1 MVEAPTF
8 FEELTALDAF
18 FLYAEREEA
27 PLHIGAVY
35 VFEGQPRHAGGR
47 GAQGIE
53 ETLRERLHLV
63 PRYRQKVRFRP
74 LNLGHPVWVD
84 DPDFDLTYHVR
95 HAFLPRPGDDA
106 ALRDLASRVLAGR
119 LDPSRPLWEL
129 YVVEG
134 LTGGR
139 VALINKV
146 HHAMVDGLSSVEIGT
161 LLFDIEPETQPRV
174 AEPWEPRPGPDEV
187 SLALSSL
194 DGVRRLAA
202 INPLALNPLTL
213 PWRLR
218 QRLGEVARG
227 AAQEVLATPWAGAAA
242 LVMSLVRPGPQL
254 FFNRLIGPHR
264 RIRHLSI
271 PLAALKEVK
280 NLFAATVNDVVLA
293 VIAEGMHRW
302 LQERGE
308 TPPETMRVFCPVSV
322 RDPSERYALGNKVSG
337 MVVELPIGKMP
348 AVTRLARIS
357 GATSDLKRSGQAVA
371 ATSLTTVTSW
381 APATLHALGSRIAS
395 EPRFGLQSRVNMVV
409 TNVPGPQVP
418 FYTGGA
424 QLLEVWPYVPVYHT
438 LGLTVAL
445 VSYNGDIHFGLT
457 ADRDMVPD
465 VDRLAMQIDRATNEF
480 LAIARRLRRP
490 FTRGSGKAG
499 ATAAASRSS
508 ATGGPR
514 APRKRRG

>member
-1 MVEAPTF
+1 MVEAPPF

-35 VFEGQPRHAGGR
+35 VFEGQSRQSGGR
-47 GAQGIE
+47 GALGIA

-84 DPDFDLTYHVR
+84 DPDFDLDYHVR
-95 HAFLPRPGDDA
+95 HAELPRPGDEA
-106 ALRDLASRVLAGR
+106 ALRDFASRVLGRR

-129 YVVEG
+129 YVVDG

-139 VALINKV
+139 VALVNKV
-146 HHAMVDGLSSVEIGT
+146 HHAMVDGLSSVDVGT
-161 LLFDIEPETQPRV
+161 LLFDIEPEPEPRT
-174 AEPWEPRPGPDEV
+174 AEPWEPRPAPGELG
-187 SLALSSL
+187 LALSSL
-194 DGVRRLAA
+194 EGVRRLAA

-213 PWRLR
+213 SWRLR
-218 QRLGEVARG
+218 QRLPELVRG
-227 AAQEVLATPWAGAAA
+227 AAEEVLATPWAGAATLA
-242 LVMSLVRPGPQL
+242 MSLVRPGPQL
-254 FFNRLIGPHR
+254 FFNRLIGPDR
-264 RIRHLSI
+264 RVRHLSV
-271 PLAALKEVK
+271 PLSALKEVK

-293 VIAEGMHRW
+293 VVADAMHHW
-302 LQERGE
+302 LRERGE
-308 TPPETMRVFCPVSV
+308 TPPEVMRVFCPVSV

-337 MVVELPIGKMP
+337 MVVELPIGEMP
-348 AVTRLARIS
+348 PVTRLARI
-357 GATSDLKRSGQAVA
+357 GVATSDLKRSGQAIA
-371 ATSLTTVTSW
+371 ASSLTTATSW

-395 EPRFGLQSRVNMVV
+395 APRFGLQSRVNMVV
-409 TNVPGPQVP
+409 TNVPGPQMP

-445 VSYNGDIHFGLT
+445 VSYNGDVHFGLT
-457 ADRDMVPD
+457 ADRDLVHD
-465 VDRLAMQIDRATNEF
+465 VDRLARQIERATNEF

-490 FTRGSGKAG
+490 FTRTSRK
-499 ATAAASRSS
+499 AAARAAPDSP
-508 ATGGPR
+508 TGAR
-514 APRKRRG
+514 ARRKRPG